1 MLKLFCNSCHE
12 FVKEI
17 NPLKAGKLTG
27 LEVCEGCEGKMA
39 GAIEEVGKIAKRATL
54 KIKKIEDKAKADLE
68 IAMLK
73 VMKGE

>member
-1 MLKLFCNSCHE
+1 MLKLFCNCCHE

-27 LEVCEGCEGKMA
+27 LEVCEECSGKMA
-39 GAIEEVGKIAKRATL
+39 GAMDEVGKIAKQATL